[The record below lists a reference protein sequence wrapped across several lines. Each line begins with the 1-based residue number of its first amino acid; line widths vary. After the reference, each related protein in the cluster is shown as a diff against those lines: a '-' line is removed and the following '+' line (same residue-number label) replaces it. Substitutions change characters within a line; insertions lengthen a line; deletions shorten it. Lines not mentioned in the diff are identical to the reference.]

1 MNTNVYENT
10 DSETITPLNK
20 RRILPVFLLVGL
32 YAASTAAVM
41 SVLPFYIREMG
52 GSPLIIGIIIA
63 TEAFSQFCAAPLIG
77 HLSDRVGRKR
87 ILIITLTIAAISLL
101 LLANAQCI
109 LFILLART
117 LFGISAGNLSAA
129 VAYIAD
135 CTHVRNRRQAIG
147 ILTGCIG
154 LLLLANAQCILFILL
169 ARTLFGISA
178 GNLSAAVAYIA
189 DCTHVRNRRQAIGI
203 LTGCIGLGGIV
214 GAGVSGWL
222 SRISLSAPIYAAFI
236 LVLGSALVA
245 IWGLKDPSTTSRTA
259 DKIAAFSARAILKM
273 PVLRVLIIVMLCH
286 FFAYGMYSSQLP
298 VFLSDTFIWNGLPF
312 GPKALSYLLMAD
324 GVINIFVQLFLL
336 GWVSQYFSE
345 RKLIILIFA
354 LLCTGFLTA
363 GIATTIPVLI
373 FAIVCIS
380 IADALAKPTYLAAL
394 SVHVSPARQGIVIGT
409 AQALIAIADF
419 ISPVLGGFVLG
430 YALYGVWIGIA
441 ISVAIIGLVTAMIY
455 LSKSSVLIAK
465 PETE

>member
-1 MNTNVYENT
+1 
-10 DSETITPLNK
+10 
-20 RRILPVFLLVGL
+20 
-32 YAASTAAVM
+32 
-41 SVLPFYIREMG
+41 
-52 GSPLIIGIIIA
+52 
-63 TEAFSQFCAAPLIG
+63 
-77 HLSDRVGRKR
+77 
-87 ILIITLTIAAISLL
+87 
-101 LLANAQCI
+101 
-109 LFILLART
+109 
-117 LFGISAGNLSAA
+117 
-129 VAYIAD
+129 
-135 CTHVRNRRQAIG
+135 
-147 ILTGCIG
+147 
-154 LLLLANAQCILFILL
+154 
-169 ARTLFGISA
+169 
-178 GNLSAAVAYIA
+178 
-189 DCTHVRNRRQAIGI
+189 
-203 LTGCIGLGGIV
+203 IV

-222 SRISLSAPIYAAFI
+222 SRISLGAPIYAAFI
-236 LVLGSALVA
+236 LVLGAALVA
-245 IWGLKDPSTTSRTA
+245 IWGLKDPSTTSRTT
-259 DKIAAFSARAILKM
+259 DKIASFSARAILKM

-363 GIATTIPVLI
+363 GIATTIPVLV

-455 LSKSSVLIAK
+455 LSKSSPLIVK

>member
-1 MNTNVYENT
+1 MTRYTTTDVLICGAGVTGLTLAIELARHGVSFRLIEKRTTPFIGSRGKGIQPRTQEIFEDLGILNKVVAAGGLYPRLRTYRHDGSYVDSDIAHHTKPTHAEPYHLPLMVPQNVT
-10 DSETITPLNK
+10 ETI
-20 RRILPVFLLVGL
+20 
-32 YAASTAAVM
+32 M
-41 SVLPFYIREMG
+41 REQ
-52 GSPLIIGIIIA
+52 LKA
-63 TEAFSQFCAAPLIG
+63 WG
-77 HLSDRVGRKR
+77 HRVEFGCELRH
-87 ILIITLTIAAISLL
+87 LL

-129 VAYIAD
+129 A
-135 CTHVRNRRQAIG
+135 
-147 ILTGCIG
+147 
-154 LLLLANAQCILFILL
+154 
-169 ARTLFGISA
+169 
-178 GNLSAAVAYIA
+178 AYIA

-222 SRISLSAPIYAAFI
+222 SRISLGAPIYAAFI
-236 LVLGSALVA
+236 LVLGAALVA
-245 IWGLKDPSTTSRTA
+245 IWGLKDPSTTSRTT
-259 DKIAAFSARAILKM
+259 DKIASFSARAILKM

-455 LSKSSVLIAK
+455 LSKSSVLIVK

>member
-87 ILIITLTIAAISLL
+87 ILIVTLAIAAISLL
-101 LLANAQCI
+101 L
-109 LFILLART
+109 
-117 LFGISAGNLSAA
+117 
-129 VAYIAD
+129 
-135 CTHVRNRRQAIG
+135 
-147 ILTGCIG
+147 
-154 LLLLANAQCILFILL
+154 
-169 ARTLFGISA
+169 
-178 GNLSAAVAYIA
+178 
-189 DCTHVRNRRQAIGI
+189 
-203 LTGCIGLGGIV
+203 
-214 GAGVSGWL
+214 
-222 SRISLSAPIYAAFI
+222 
-236 LVLGSALVA
+236 
-245 IWGLKDPSTTSRTA
+245 
-259 DKIAAFSARAILKM
+259 M

-312 GPKALSYLLMAD
+312 GPKELSYLLMAD

-430 YALYGVWIGIA
+430 YALYSVWIGMA

-455 LSKSSVLIAK
+455 LSKSSPLIAK

>member
-87 ILIITLTIAAISLL
+87 ILIVTLAIAAISLL

-129 VAYIAD
+129 A
-135 CTHVRNRRQAIG
+135 
-147 ILTGCIG
+147 
-154 LLLLANAQCILFILL
+154 
-169 ARTLFGISA
+169 
-178 GNLSAAVAYIA
+178 AYIA

-222 SRISLSAPIYAAFI
+222 SRISVRLGEPIFFGAKANYPH
-236 LVLGSALVA
+236 LR
-245 IWGLKDPSTTSRTA
+245 PS
-259 DKIAAFSARAILKM
+259 L
-273 PVLRVLIIVMLCH
+273 
-286 FFAYGMYSSQLP
+286 Y
-298 VFLSDTFIWNGLPF
+298 W
-312 GPKALSYLLMAD
+312 
-324 GVINIFVQLFLL
+324 
-336 GWVSQYFSE
+336 
-345 RKLIILIFA
+345 
-354 LLCTGFLTA
+354 
-363 GIATTIPVLI
+363 
-373 FAIVCIS
+373 IS
-380 IADALAKPTYLAAL
+380 
-394 SVHVSPARQGIVIGT
+394 HC
-409 AQALIAIADF
+409 
-419 ISPVLGGFVLG
+419 G
-430 YALYGVWIGIA
+430 YRHDHTCACFCYRLY
-441 ISVAIIGLVTAMIY
+441 
-455 LSKSSVLIAK
+455 
-465 PETE
+465 